1 MTFLTK
7 YNVARHIYIPLIKAG
22 VNNHAVS
29 ADWTPA
35 AGDVK
40 ISKDGG
46 ATANVTNLPTAI
58 AMGNSTIWDFSLT
71 ATELSAA
78 QIMVIVADSV
88 TKAVEDDGFIIETYG
103 NASAEHVF
111 DLSQATPAVN
121 TTQFGGSALTQA
133 AGRPEVNT
141 THWKGTAA
149 AVEDT
154 VGYPKVTIK
163 DGAGA
168 GEINLTAGAVDAV
181 TTVTNLTN
189 APTAGDL
196 TATMKTSVKTQ
207 VTDGLNVD
215 TYAEVGQEAPAATQ
229 TIRKMLGYLYKA
241 WRNKTTQTATVYS
254 LFADDTTTVDQKAT
268 VSDDLTT
275 FTRGE
280 VGTGP

>member
-1 MTFLTK
+1 MSAFLSK
-7 YNVARHIYIPLIKAG
+7 YNTARHIFIPLIKAG
-22 VNNHAVS
+22 SNNHAVS

-46 ATANVTNLPTAI
+46 AAANVTNLPTAI

-71 ATELSAA
+71 ATEMSAA
-78 QIMVIVADSV
+78 QVNVTVADSA

-103 NASAEHVF
+103 NASAQHVF

-121 TTQFGGSALTQA
+121 VTQLNGTTQ
-133 AGRPEVNT
+133 
-141 THWKGTAA
+141 
-149 AVEDT
+149 
-154 VGYPKVTIK
+154 
-163 DGAGA
+163 
-168 GEINLTAGAVDAV
+168 
-181 TTVTNLTN
+181 
-189 APTAGDL
+189 TAGDIFG
-196 TATMKTSVKTQ
+196 TR
-207 VTDGLNVD
+207 
-215 TYAEVGQEAPAATQ
+215 AEPGQGAPAAT
-229 TIRKMLGYLYKA
+229 TSIFAKIDYLFKA
-241 WRNKTTQTATVYS
+241 WRNKTTQTATTYS